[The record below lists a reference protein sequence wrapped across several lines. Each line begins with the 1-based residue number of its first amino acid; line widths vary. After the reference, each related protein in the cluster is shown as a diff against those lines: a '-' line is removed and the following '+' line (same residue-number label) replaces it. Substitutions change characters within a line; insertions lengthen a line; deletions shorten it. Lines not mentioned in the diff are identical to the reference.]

1 MIDLVMV
8 ISFVVVIIS
17 LLMIFIGLQ
26 PNWYDNESDDPKL
39 PEFRKIV
46 LYIGCILLLGFCSYG
61 VYERITSPQEPL
73 YHNDP
78 DIYWSVGH
86 IDTPI
91 DNCTISRQWVV
102 TMVNDNR
109 LVNQSKE
116 IINTCE

>member
-1 MIDLVMV
+1 MIDLVMIGSFGIV
-8 ISFVVVIIS
+8 FLSFV
-17 LLMIFIGLQ
+17 MIFIGLI
-26 PNWYDNESDDPKL
+26 PRYNDDDPRNETTL
-39 PEFRKIV
+39 KII
-46 LYIGCILLLGFCSYG
+46 LFIGCILLIGICSYG
-61 VYERITSPQEPL
+61 VWDRFNSPQEPR

-78 DIYWSVGH
+78 DIYWAVGH

-116 IINTCE
+116 IINICE

>member
-1 MIDLVMV
+1 MIDFVMV
-8 ISFVVVIIS
+8 TSFSILILS

-26 PNWYDNESDDPKL
+26 PRWYDDNPGDDRS
-39 PEFRKIV
+39 RKII
-46 LYIGCILLLGFCSYG
+46 LYIGCIVLLGLCSYG
-61 VYERITSPQEPL
+61 VWELVNSPQEPR

-91 DNCTISRQWVV
+91 DNCTVSRQWVV

-116 IINTCE
+116 IINICE